1 MYEEINS
8 NKSVCDDHKL
18 KYKSTQ
24 NGIRFLSFKMYNED
38 GSFPCPPY
46 YFPLSALSNT

>member
-1 MYEEINS
+1 MYQEINS

-24 NGIRFLSFKMYNED
+24 NGIAFLSFKKDNED

-46 YFPLSALSNT
+46 YFSFSTLSNT

>member
-24 NGIRFLSFKMYNED
+24 NGITFLSFKMGNED
-38 GSFPCPPY
+38 RSFPCPPY